1 FLKEIPEKILTKAM
15 SLEDVKKLIMTDV
28 LP

>member
-1 FLKEIPEKILTKAM
+1 IPEKILTKSM

>member
-1 FLKEIPEKILTKAM
+1 PEKILTKAM